1 MTPSAHD
8 NPTMAKSTATKPN
21 HTTNPTQPPD
31 HSKTTAA
38 TNAPTPSDSIDLN
51 KKLQPNTDI
60 NAMTTLNDDE
70 TMTPSEDQPDDES
83 ITPTN
88 DNLTKPNPYNSDMRD
103 RMIKHAT
110 EIKFVKDRY
119 TTPIIV
125 EFGSPLKSGNN
136 TINIASI
143 HCQIFTAMKLL
154 DSSLKIITQDGR
166 IIEHPKYFPTGNEYK
181 FFFPNTTE
189 ELDRFKSKKS
199 SQDTRLNL
207 LSNSTNSNMAMKTL
221 WRLSETPG
229 RGSEATNLIH
239 TEKHLLDG

>member
-1 MTPSAHD
+1 MTPSAHE
-8 NPTMAKSTATKPN
+8 NSTMAKSTATKPN
-21 HTTNPTQPPD
+21 PTTNTTQFPD
-31 HSKTTAA
+31 HSKTTDA
-38 TNAPTPSDSIDLN
+38 TNATTPSDSIDLN

-125 EFGSPLKSGNN
+125 EFESPLKSGNN
-136 TINIASI
+136 TINITSI
-143 HCQIFTAMKLL
+143 HC
-154 DSSLKIITQDGR
+154 
-166 IIEHPKYFPTGNEYK
+166 
-181 FFFPNTTE
+181 
-189 ELDRFKSKKS
+189 
-199 SQDTRLNL
+199 
-207 LSNSTNSNMAMKTL
+207 
-221 WRLSETPG
+221 
-229 RGSEATNLIH
+229 
-239 TEKHLLDG
+239 

>member
-1 MTPSAHD
+1 MP
-8 NPTMAKSTATKPN
+8 PTAYENSNMAKSTATKPN
-21 HTTNPTQPPD
+21 PTTNSTQLLD

-38 TNAPTPSDSIDLN
+38 TNATTPSGSIDLN

-70 TMTPSEDQPDDES
+70 TMTPSEDQPEDDS
-83 ITPTN
+83 ITSTN

-103 RMIKHAT
+103 IMIKHAT

-119 TTPIIV
+119 TTPMIV
-125 EFGSPLKSGNN
+125 EFSSPLKSGNN

-166 IIEHPKYFPTGNEYK
+166 IIEHPKDFPTGNEYK
-181 FFFPNTTE
+181 KNPNTTE
-189 ELDRFKSKKS
+189 ELDRFKSKKIFTRHKIES
-199 SQDTRLNL
+199 SL
-207 LSNSTNSNMAMKTL
+207 
-221 WRLSETPG
+221 
-229 RGSEATNLIH
+229 
-239 TEKHLLDG
+239 